1 MQKALTAKTL
11 DALKPAAK
19 RYEVHD
25 LYCSGL
31 TVRVSV
37 GGQKVF
43 NVKFRYGLKQK
54 RQKLGV
60 YPSSTSRLFA
70 LLATWP
76 QLALQESVPHTFT
89 RAAHDGRVDV
99 IERRERIES

>member
-25 LYCSGL
+25 FHCPDF
-31 TVRVSV
+31 VRVSV

-43 NVKFRYGLKQK
+43 SIKFRYGLKQK

-60 YPSSTSRLFA
+60 YAEASLFWRQTYTA
-70 LLATWP
+70 LLALRRRGARSSP
-76 QLALQESVPHTFT
+76 AVP
-89 RAAHDGRVDV
+89 AC
-99 IERRERIES
+99 

>member
-11 DALKPAAK
+11 YALKPSAK

-25 LYCSGL
+25 LYCPGL

-43 NVKFRYGLKQK
+43 SVKFRYGLKQK

-60 YPSSTSRLFA
+60 YPRIT
-70 LLATWP
+70 LATARDKAIDI
-76 QLALQESVPHTFT
+76 L
-89 RAAHDGRVDV
+89 R
-99 IERRERIES
+99 